1 MSDTTTIE
9 SLNLCLGLRNKKEAV
24 KKIIIENKI
33 DILCLQETEIPV
45 DYTINLLTFKG
56 YVYENEINNVKSR
69 CGMYIL
75 NNLSHVR
82 RTDLEI
88 PNMHIIIVD
97 INDSRKTRV
106 INIYRPFNPPS
117 NLTQKEFFDHQL
129 TILKNNIT
137 PSTILL
143 GDFNLDQEKI
153 FNPNYSHKNYF
164 NSLLETFE
172 PLNLI

>member
-1 MSDTTTIE
+1 MSDTITIG

-24 KKIIIENKI
+24 KKIIVDNKI

-69 CGMYIL
+69 CGMYIS

-88 PNMHIIIVD
+88 LNMHIIIVD

-106 INIYRPFNPPS
+106 INIYRPFNPP
-117 NLTQKEFFDHQL
+117 
-129 TILKNNIT
+129 LKSDT
-137 PSTILL
+137 
-143 GDFNLDQEKI
+143 KRI
-153 FNPNYSHKNYF
+153 F
-164 NSLLETFE
+164 
-172 PLNLI
+172 